1 MSDPLRLR
9 PFGEHAALVWER
21 LTALSGAELVD
32 DPDRAE
38 LIVMTPEDLAELIED
53 AAATAAYQRTRDQE
67 YVPIS
72 IVDRLIAHENP
83 VRVWREH
90 RGHSLRQLAERA
102 GVGIGYLSQIE
113 NGERKGT
120 VETLKKTAAALVVDL
135 DDLTWA
141 RSMRQLSAGCLAW
154 KLQGNDRDSSERI
167 EREDIGAA
175 RDDQVAMT
183 ADTQLQEFVVFRITT
198 GRDALD
204 DRDQFGWGQ
213 HSTRL
218 TQKAADP
225 HPFAN

>member
-1 MSDPLRLR
+1 
-9 PFGEHAALVWER
+9 
-21 LTALSGAELVD
+21 
-32 DPDRAE
+32 
-38 LIVMTPEDLAELIED
+38 MTPEDLAELIED

-135 DDLTWA
+135 DDLT
-141 RSMRQLSAGCLAW
+141 
-154 KLQGNDRDSSERI
+154 
-167 EREDIGAA
+167 
-175 RDDQVAMT
+175 
-183 ADTQLQEFVVFRITT
+183 
-198 GRDALD
+198 
-204 DRDQFGWGQ
+204 
-213 HSTRL
+213 
-218 TQKAADP
+218 
-225 HPFAN
+225 